1 MLLCTTKVPATAL
14 NKYEKMLEAEF
25 QNLKSKLREIKVHW
39 KVSYIIRLLHTL
51 DFYIFDR

>member
-1 MLLCTTKVPATAL
+1 MLLCTNKVPATAL

-39 KVSYIIRLLHTL
+39 KVTLLDYYIH
-51 DFYIFDR
+51 

>member
-39 KVSYIIRLLHTL
+39 KVSYIIRLLH
-51 DFYIFDR
+51 IR